1 LGGVQSLSA
10 LERSWLPPSRFLI
23 LEKTCYASDSGS
35 GIMESNER
43 YWARRAVE
51 EQRAAARAVT
61 PEARARRRALADAFA
76 RKAQVCE
83 NKAAL
88 DLVSS

>member
-1 LGGVQSLSA
+1 
-10 LERSWLPPSRFLI
+10 
-23 LEKTCYASDSGS
+23 
-35 GIMESNER
+35 MESNER

-76 RKAQVCE
+76 KKAQVGLGE
-83 NKAAL
+83 AAL
-88 DLVSS
+88 DLVPS